1 MLQAWANRHGDS
13 VSICPLPSPSTWK
26 YEYRKS
32 GNWRRRKKKQREIRS
47 LFSNLVSVVN
57 GLDAGETF
65 GGHTVS
71 GGSFESLKQVAEA
84 QRAALNGLL
93 SEATQ
98 FARVRRESAP
108 SGVHGASARRQHAT
122 ANLIKN
128 SVNDGS
134 YVQVSKQMP
143 MIPMIADALDEP
155 NNDRTVDMLL
165 GLDAEESQ
173 YYSKESNVLDPAGKA
188 ACMLEAL
195 EQRYAFVG
203 GSHYQYL
210 RYWHRSDLPNQMWL
224 WALASEAKGI
234 AGFTAV
240 AKKSEGAQ
248 RKLLMACPTDYMM
261 TDPRSRSEE
270 GMKGAAA
277 LTCLHSQ
284 GEDINIAA
292 LDESNAFSYV
302 VTPPWMW
309 PWFAAPPVRASEV
322 WTILPIELRDRC
334 NPADWVAAQYQRLPM
349 GFTHSVHILM
359 NINMRHIGMALL
371 SSSKLQVN
379 APLKDSAEALHN
391 KLRGLEPVADQMGDD
406 MSDETWF
413 HLHSKRKDFSAE
425 AASLRSMCVD
435 EFVDSL
441 RAAKN
446 LPYRVIV
453 VCLAF
458 AGARRKGDIQD
469 WLETW
474 AIRDGFKLLVFSF
487 DLGADGIWDF
497 SEPKVFH
504 ILLSL
509 TEQGFID
516 IWFGGPPCS
525 TVSAACFVYFPGGP
539 RPVRSRSNFFGGFM
553 GLQNLNH

>member
-13 VSICPLPSPSTWK
+13 VSICPLPSPSNWK

-71 GGSFESLKQVAEA
+71 GGSFDSLKQVAEA

-122 ANLIKN
+122 ASLIKN

-173 YYSKESNVLDPAGKA
+173 YYSEESNVLDPAGKA

-224 WALASEAKGI
+224 WALASEAKRHSWVHSSCQEVRGS
-234 AGFTAV
+234 TA
-240 AKKSEGAQ
+240 
-248 RKLLMACPTDYMM
+248 
-261 TDPRSRSEE
+261 
-270 GMKGAAA
+270 
-277 LTCLHSQ
+277 
-284 GEDINIAA
+284 
-292 LDESNAFSYV
+292 
-302 VTPPWMW
+302 
-309 PWFAAPPVRASEV
+309 
-322 WTILPIELRDRC
+322 
-334 NPADWVAAQYQRLPM
+334 
-349 GFTHSVHILM
+349 
-359 NINMRHIGMALL
+359 
-371 SSSKLQVN
+371 
-379 APLKDSAEALHN
+379 
-391 KLRGLEPVADQMGDD
+391 
-406 MSDETWF
+406 
-413 HLHSKRKDFSAE
+413 
-425 AASLRSMCVD
+425 
-435 EFVDSL
+435 
-441 RAAKN
+441 
-446 LPYRVIV
+446 
-453 VCLAF
+453 
-458 AGARRKGDIQD
+458 
-469 WLETW
+469 
-474 AIRDGFKLLVFSF
+474 
-487 DLGADGIWDF
+487 
-497 SEPKVFH
+497 
-504 ILLSL
+504 
-509 TEQGFID
+509 
-516 IWFGGPPCS
+516 
-525 TVSAACFVYFPGGP
+525 
-539 RPVRSRSNFFGGFM
+539 
-553 GLQNLNH
+553 

>member
-1 MLQAWANRHGDS
+1 MEVRIPKERELAQ
-13 VSICPLPSPSTWK
+13 
-26 YEYRKS
+26 E
-32 GNWRRRKKKQREIRS
+32 KKKQREIRS

-71 GGSFESLKQVAEA
+71 GGSFDSLKQVAEA

-122 ANLIKN
+122 ASLIKN

-248 RKLLMACPTDYMM
+248 RKLLMACPTNYMM

-292 LDESNAFSYV
+292 L
-302 VTPPWMW
+302 
-309 PWFAAPPVRASEV
+309 
-322 WTILPIELRDRC
+322 
-334 NPADWVAAQYQRLPM
+334 
-349 GFTHSVHILM
+349 
-359 NINMRHIGMALL
+359 
-371 SSSKLQVN
+371 
-379 APLKDSAEALHN
+379 
-391 KLRGLEPVADQMGDD
+391 
-406 MSDETWF
+406 
-413 HLHSKRKDFSAE
+413 
-425 AASLRSMCVD
+425 
-435 EFVDSL
+435 
-441 RAAKN
+441 
-446 LPYRVIV
+446 
-453 VCLAF
+453 VC
-458 AGARRKGDIQD
+458 
-469 WLETW
+469 
-474 AIRDGFKLLVFSF
+474 SF
-487 DLGADGIWDF
+487 
-497 SEPKVFH
+497 
-504 ILLSL
+504 
-509 TEQGFID
+509 
-516 IWFGGPPCS
+516 
-525 TVSAACFVYFPGGP
+525 P
-539 RPVRSRSNFFGGFM
+539 R
-553 GLQNLNH
+553 